1 MLGRRARE
9 EGCARVCRARVAV
22 RREVRAVA
30 GKRGLPRGRAPGFMC
45 NEAAEFLHVG
55 VKVRVEVER
64 GGIVCVD
71 ELEPRKVR
79 VEPRDER
86 LRRDC
91 ALDTDAVLPELV
103 VLVDRGL
110 PVRE

>member
-45 NEAAEFLHVG
+45 NEAAEFLNIAEKEAPRPRIAYHWTPRSWCGSHDGFEVKTHV
-55 VKVRVEVER
+55 
-64 GGIVCVD
+64 
-71 ELEPRKVR
+71 
-79 VEPRDER
+79 
-86 LRRDC
+86 
-91 ALDTDAVLPELV
+91 
-103 VLVDRGL
+103 
-110 PVRE
+110 

>member
-45 NEAAEFLHVG
+45 NEAADSLGKHEQRSL
-55 VKVRVEVER
+55 
-64 GGIVCVD
+64 GG
-71 ELEPRKVR
+71 L
-79 VEPRDER
+79 
-86 LRRDC
+86 
-91 ALDTDAVLPELV
+91 
-103 VLVDRGL
+103 
-110 PVRE
+110 